1 MVVQGTQLP
10 KRLRKAH
17 PAIKVGN
24 HQANASGAWHPG
36 WWHHVEVQEEGG
48 VVTKPKRCRR
58 PGGAGSSKTRKKK
71 VGPVVTD
78 HPQYGTK
85 KLRSSV
91 KPFVIDVGPDSVID
105 WGFQLRQNGHF
116 LLAVLKVIDHN
127 PRVQWSLGV

>member
-24 HQANASGAWHPG
+24 HQANASGVWHPG
-36 WWHHVEVQEEGG
+36 WWHHVEVQKQGG
-48 VVTKPKRCRR
+48 VVTKPKRRR
-58 PGGAGSSKTRKKK
+58 RRGGAGSSKITKKK

-78 HPQYGTK
+78 YPQYGSK
-85 KLRSSV
+85 KLRSPF

-105 WGFQLRQNGHF
+105 WGFKLRKNGH
-116 LLAVLKVIDHN
+116 LLAGVLKLIDHN
-127 PRVQWSLGV
+127 PRVQWSLEA